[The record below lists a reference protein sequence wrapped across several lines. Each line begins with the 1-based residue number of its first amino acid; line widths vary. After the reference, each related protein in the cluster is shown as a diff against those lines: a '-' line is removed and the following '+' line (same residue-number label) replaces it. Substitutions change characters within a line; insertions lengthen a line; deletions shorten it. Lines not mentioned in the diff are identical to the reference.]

1 MTCGC
6 EKQKPKGGGKSFTKA
21 VVEINNPSKITL
33 LRKVVIPASLGDET
47 TIPPAIGE
55 YHNVVLYYEA
65 SKAVYLYSSDGIP
78 TLITTDIREIEEA
91 IEKLQEDLAQETEDR
106 EDADSE
112 LADSIDEVASDLA
125 NEIID
130 REDADSSLQGQ
141 IDDHTTDISNLSS
154 GLEDETHARQDADT
168 DLQGQIDAI
177 SAASDVKDIVGTY
190 AELQNYDTSTLG
202 NNDIIK
208 VLQDET
214 QDDATTYY
222 RWSTSTETFSL
233 IGEEGPYYTKSQTDT
248 LLTSKQ
254 NTLVAG
260 SNISITGDVISAADT
275 TYSAG
280 SGLDLT
286 GTTFSVDTTTIQSKL
301 TAGTN
306 ISISGDTISATDT
319 TYTAGTG
326 LDLTGTEFS
335 IDDTLVALKTDLPTV
350 NDATLT
356 VQKNGTS
363 VGTFTANSS
372 TDTAINITVPTN
384 NSELINGAG
393 YQTASDVQT
402 AISGKQNTLTAGTN
416 ITINNDTI
424 SATDTTYTAGNG
436 LNLTGTVF
444 SADTDVLQTKLT
456 AGDNISI
463 SNGVISST
471 GPTYSAGTGLDLTS
485 SVFSIDDTIVALKSD
500 IPTVSTATLTIQK
513 NGTDVATF
521 VTNDPNPVTANITV
535 PTDTSELTNGAGY
548 QTASGVQ
555 SLIAGKQDILTAG
568 NNIQINNNTISA
580 TDTTYTGGTGIYVT
594 GTVISADTDVL
605 QAKLTAGNNITISSG
620 TISATDTTYSDFT
633 GADASTAGTSG
644 LVPAPSAGDNTKYL
658 AGDGTWKTVSIYN
671 LPIASNSTLGGI
683 KVGTNLTIDPSTGV
697 LSADAQP
704 AILYSS
710 TGQNTDGAMTQK
722 ATTDA
727 LSGKQDSLT
736 AGTNITITSNTVAT
750 SAAEVIF
757 REWS

>member
-65 SKAVYLYSSDGIP
+65 SKTVYLYSSDGIP
-78 TLITTDIREIEEA
+78 TLLTTDTREIEEA

-130 REDADSSLQGQ
+130 REGADDHLQDQ
-141 IDDHTTDISNLSS
+141 IDEHTTDISNLSS
-154 GLEDETHARQDADT
+154 GLEDETHARQDADV
-168 DLQGQIDAI
+168 DLQNQIDAI

-233 IGEEGPYYTKSQTDT
+233 IGEEGPYYTKSQTNS
-248 LLTSKQ
+248 LLDDKQ
-254 NTLVAG
+254 NTLIAG
-260 SNISITGDVISAADT
+260 SNISIVNDTISAVDT

-286 GTTFSVDTTTIQSKL
+286 GTTFSVDTTTIQPKL

-363 VGTFTANSS
+363 VGTFTANSD
-372 TDTAINITVPTN
+372 TDTTINITVPTN
-384 NSELINGAG
+384 TSELINGAG

-416 ITINNDTI
+416 ITISNDTI

-444 SADTDVLQTKLT
+444 SADTDILQTKLT

-471 GPTYSAGTGLDLTS
+471 GPTYSAGTGLDLTN

-521 VTNDPNPVTANITV
+521 TTNDPTPVTANITV

-671 LPIASNSTLGGI
+671 LPIASSSTLGGI
-683 KVGTNLTIDPSTGV
+683 KVGTNLTIDPTTGV

>member
-33 LRKVVIPASLGDET
+33 LRKVIIPASLGDET
-47 TIPPAIGE
+47 TLPPAIGE

-65 SKAVYLYSSDGIP
+65 SKTVYLYSSDGIP
-78 TLITTDIREIEEA
+78 TLLTTDVSSIEEA
-91 IEKLQEDLAQETEDR
+91 IAQLREDLTQEVEDR
-106 EDADSE
+106 EDADAE
-112 LADSIDEVASDLA
+112 LSDNIDDVASDLA

-130 REDADSSLQGQ
+130 REGADDHLQDQ
-141 IDDHTTDISNLSS
+141 IDEHTTDISNLSS

-233 IGEEGPYYTKSQTDT
+233 IGEEGPYYTKSQTNS
-248 LLTSKQ
+248 LLSDKQ
-254 NTLVAG
+254 NTLIAG
-260 SNISITGDVISAADT
+260 NNISIVNDTISAVDT

-280 SGLDLT
+280 SGITLT
-286 GTTFSVDTTTIQSKL
+286 GTTFSADTSVVQAKL
-301 TAGTN
+301 TAGDN
-306 ISISGDTISATDT
+306 ITINGATISATDT

-326 LDLTGTEFS
+326 LDLTNTEFS
-335 IDDTLVALKTDLPTV
+335 VDNSVVAFKTDLPTV
-350 NDATLT
+350 NNGTLT
-356 VQKNGTS
+356 IQKNGTDVS
-363 VGTFTANSS
+363 TFTANSS
-372 TDTAINITVPTN
+372 SDVTANITVPTN
-384 NSELINGAG
+384 NSELTNGAG

-416 ITINNDTI
+416 ITISNDTI

-444 SADTDVLQTKLT
+444 SADTAILQTKLT

-471 GPTYSAGTGLDLTS
+471 GPTYSAGTGLDLTN
-485 SVFSIDDTIVALKSD
+485 SVFSIDDTIVALKTD

-521 VTNDPNPVTANITV
+521 TTNDPTPVTANITV

-555 SLIAGKQDILTAG
+555 SLITGKQDVLTAG
-568 NNIQINNNTISA
+568 SNISITNNVISA

-605 QAKLTAGNNITISSG
+605 QAKLTAG
-620 TISATDTTYSDFT
+620 
-633 GADASTAGTSG
+633 
-644 LVPAPSAGDNTKYL
+644 
-658 AGDGTWKTVSIYN
+658 
-671 LPIASNSTLGGI
+671 
-683 KVGTNLTIDPSTGV
+683 
-697 LSADAQP
+697 
-704 AILYSS
+704 
-710 TGQNTDGAMTQK
+710 
-722 ATTDA
+722 
-727 LSGKQDSLT
+727 
-736 AGTNITITSNTVAT
+736 TNITITSNTVAT